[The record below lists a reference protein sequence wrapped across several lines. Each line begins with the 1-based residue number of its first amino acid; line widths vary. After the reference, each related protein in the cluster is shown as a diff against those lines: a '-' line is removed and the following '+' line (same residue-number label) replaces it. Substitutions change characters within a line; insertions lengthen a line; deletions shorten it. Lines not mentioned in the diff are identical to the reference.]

1 MKLKLEKNL
10 KIINEMVTY
19 FKKLG
24 NKNIHLD
31 FNSDETKSHFLISGD
46 VANISTEKLNQL
58 NTILNRP
65 RHQEVEEC
73 YGQLGGESEV
83 ECELTLIGVMVDSA
97 KVEYNGKILTVELI
111 REEN

>member
-1 MKLKLEKNL
+1 MKKSNL
-10 KIINEMVTY
+10 VRGMFVGVLLFLGVQGPVATASTLQDIQNEQQ
-19 FKKLG
+19 
-24 NKNIHLD
+24 
-31 FNSDETKSHFLISGD
+31 ETQ
-46 VANISTEKLNQL
+46 TKLNQL

-65 RHQEVEEC
+65 RQQEVEEC
-73 YGQLGGESEV
+73 YWQLGGESEV

>member
-31 FNSDETKSHFLISGD
+31 FTSDETKSYFLISGD
-46 VANISTEKLNQL
+46 IANISTEQL
-58 NTILNRP
+58 NNLSDILNRP
-65 RHQEVEEC
+65 RQPEVEEC
-73 YGQLGGESEV
+73 YWQLNGQSEI
-83 ECELTLIGVMVDSA
+83 ECEFTLIGAMIDSA
-97 KVEYNGKILTVELI
+97 KVDYTNGILTVELL
-111 REEN
+111 RKED